1 MTEQK
6 RTAPHPEWV
15 QMYRQGL
22 STRKIA
28 ALAGVGQ
35 TTVRYHLAIAAA
47 AEPSIRAD
55 HRNATRKTPTT
66 RITPAGLQNLHDT
79 IALYKAEGRLPSTKS
94 PSARERA
101 LATWLTRRRQDHDR
115 GTLSPTYSVG
125 LQGIP
130 DWEQRTRKEGDEAR
144 WNQRLQELTAYM
156 AAGNDWPRHKR
167 TDTEDERVL
176 GIWLHIQRMKYR
188 RNELNQD
195 TEAQL
200 DRLLPSWREGR
211 TRGRPLGAPNI
222 PKG

>member
-101 LATWLTRRRQDHDR
+101 LATWLTKRRQDHDR
-115 GTLSPTYSVG
+115 GTLVPTYSDG
-125 LQGIP
+125 LKQFSG
-130 DWEQRTRKEGDEAR
+130 WEQRTRKTNDEAR
-144 WNQRLQELTAYM
+144 WIKRLKELTAYM
-156 AAGNDWPRHKR
+156 AAENGWPRHKN
-167 TDTEDERVL
+167 TDTEEERVL

-188 RNELNQD
+188 RDELD
-195 TEAQL
+195 HDKEAKL
-200 DRLLPSWREGR
+200 NALLPKWREGR
-211 TRGRPLGAPNI
+211 TRGRPPGSPNI
-222 PKG
+222 RK